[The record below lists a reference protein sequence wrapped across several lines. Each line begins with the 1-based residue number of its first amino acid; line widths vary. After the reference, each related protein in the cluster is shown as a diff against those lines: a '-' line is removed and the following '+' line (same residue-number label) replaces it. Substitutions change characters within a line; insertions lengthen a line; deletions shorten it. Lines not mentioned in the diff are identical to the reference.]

1 MKTIHRPR
9 TDPASIDQKF
19 RMANHD
25 LVYVSN
31 APLVEA
37 EKVIG
42 IFNSV
47 LVPVGQA
54 SGLVADTALV
64 HDVPRSDYGDEISKW
79 VSVKGDPIPVA
90 HASACARGEK

>member
-1 MKTIHRPR
+1 
-9 TDPASIDQKF
+9 
-19 RMANHD
+19 MANHD

-47 LVPVGQA
+47 LSPAGQVSA
-54 SGLVADTALV
+54 VAADATVV
-64 HDVPRSDYGDEISKW
+64 H
-79 VSVKGDPIPVA
+79 
-90 HASACARGEK
+90 